1 MAQAFICVTCGT
13 QYVPSEAPP
22 QACAICDEERQYIP
36 PSGQAWTTL
45 AKLRV
50 THMATFRR
58 EAELIGIGTSP
69 AFGIGQRALLV
80 RTAGGNVLWD
90 CIGLIDNAMVEIIK
104 SLGGLDAIAISH
116 PHYYTTMVEWSEAF
130 GGIPVHLHAADK
142 RWIMRAGPYLQ
153 LWHGETKEI
162 LPGLTLVR
170 AGGHFEGGTVLHWA
184 QGADGKGALLTG
196 DLLQVTTDRKFVS
209 FMWSFPNFIPLGGKA
224 AQTIAARVEPWDYDV
239 IYGAFWDRVIASD
252 AKRVTKE
259 SAARHVAILQREAL

>member
-13 QYVPSEAPP
+13 QYAPSEAPP
-22 QACAICDEERQYIP
+22 AACAICDEERQYIP

-90 CIGLIDNAMVEIIK
+90 CIGLIDDAMVEIIK

-116 PHYYTTMVEWSEAF
+116 PHYYTTMVEW
-130 GGIPVHLHAADK
+130 
-142 RWIMRAGPYLQ
+142 
-153 LWHGETKEI
+153 
-162 LPGLTLVR
+162 
-170 AGGHFEGGTVLHWA
+170 
-184 QGADGKGALLTG
+184 
-196 DLLQVTTDRKFVS
+196 
-209 FMWSFPNFIPLGGKA
+209 
-224 AQTIAARVEPWDYDV
+224 
-239 IYGAFWDRVIASD
+239 
-252 AKRVTKE
+252 
-259 SAARHVAILQREAL
+259 